1 MTGESLTPSKVKL
14 NQLYEI
20 LPEAFSE
27 GKVDF
32 EK

>member
-1 MTGESLTPSKVKL
+1 MTGESLTPSEVKL
-14 NQLYEI
+14 NQLLE
-20 LPEAFSE
+20 LFPEALSE